1 MQTPKLSKDTI
12 MPYTIRGAGVNHME
26 DHRDNIPGGSA
37 GGFRPKSSVRRDG
50 RRGFYLG
57 LAQEDSWILKD
68 EPLFITLK
76 TTDGILR
83 PKQGKPQQHTSHES
97 KVGFFFDYGCPKGPR
112 T

>member
-26 DHRDNIPGGSA
+26 DHWDDIPGGSA

-57 LAQEDSWILKD
+57 LAQEDSGILKN
-68 EPLFITLK
+68 EPLLIALK
-76 TTDGILR
+76 TADGILR
-83 PKQGKPQQHTSHES
+83 PKQGKPQ
-97 KVGFFFDYGCPKGPR
+97 
-112 T
+112 

>member
-26 DHRDNIPGGSA
+26 DHRDDIPGGSA

-57 LAQEDSWILKD
+57 LAQEDSWVLKD
-68 EPLFITLK
+68 EPLLIALK
-76 TTDGILR
+76 TADGILG
-83 PKQGKPQQHTSHES
+83 PKQGEPQ
-97 KVGFFFDYGCPKGPR
+97 
-112 T
+112 